1 MNMINQLSALLI
13 PGVIFYIV
21 GYGVFRKNPVYSQ
34 FLEGTGEGLQSL
46 AKVLPTL
53 LGLLVAIGVLRSS
66 GLLDFLANLLS
77 GLEGW
82 TGVDKELYPVILAK
96 LFSNSAATGLVLDI
110 FKNYGADSLTGKTAA
125 VMMCSTESV
134 FYTMSV
140 YFLAVKVTRTR
151 YTLPGAL
158 FATLAGVAASVFL
171 AAVM

>member
-1 MNMINQLSALLI
+1 MNIVNQLSALII
-13 PGVIFYIV
+13 PAVIFYIV
-21 GYGVFRKNPVYSQ
+21 GYGLMGGQLVYSQ
-34 FLEGTGEGLQSL
+34 FLEGAGEGLFSL

-53 LGLLVAIGVLRSS
+53 LGLLIAIGVLRTS
-66 GLLDFLANLLS
+66 GLLDFLAGLLS
-77 GLEGW
+77 GMEDF
-82 TGVDKELYPVILAK
+82 TGVGREVYPVILAK

-110 FKNYGADSLTGKTAA
+110 FKQYGTDSPAGRTAA

-140 YFLAVKVTRTR
+140 YFLAVRVTKTR

-158 FATLAGVAASVFL
+158 FATLAGVAASVFF